1 MKKNHAFTLVSGAAF
16 LCLALAF
23 APAEDGFGFDDATVA
38 SDPQGTASTDSSSRG
53 MSVHGSVSAG
63 ATQFVSA
70 LDDADKLKD
79 IRLGNMFSGRLDL
92 SAKGT
97 NADAAINIDLNEQT
111 LSREAEPFSIFDE
124 AWFRMYFGKLD
135 IETGLR
141 KLTWG
146 KADSQGPL
154 DVLNPLDL
162 TDLTVTDSLARK
174 IARPMVHA
182 TYALGTFTKLEGVV
196 IPSFEGH
203 HIATAGPWA
212 PRQITDLPAEIIA
225 SVPATPYQA
234 TFQAGIATYLNSEDF
249 DMTTL
254 YPDTGTL
261 EYTQAGFRVTTTI
274 GSNDIGFQ
282 YFTGNLPRPAISIT
296 GFDAMPPDLKI
307 KIAYNRYHQ
316 IGVDYAAVLVGF
328 NVRTEIAANI
338 TKDLSGDD
346 GEIYNPAMLWSVGFD
361 RDLFAGIN
369 ANVQFAG
376 SVRLLDGKV
385 GDTLADTESGTD
397 MTQTKITLQLSR
409 KFLKDEL
416 ELKAAGMYGIEDADY
431 VCMPSVAWNKGDV
444 SMEMGVG
451 LFGGNTKG
459 ELGQYDNNDY
469 IKASIKYTF

>member
-1 MKKNHAFTLVSGAAF
+1 MKKNHAFSLLFGAAF
-16 LCLALAF
+16 LCLALAS
-23 APAEDGFGFDDATVA
+23 AAAEDGFGFDDVTA
-38 SDPQGTASTDSSSRG
+38 SDSTEITASDGSSPG
-53 MSVHGSVSAG
+53 MNVHGSVSAG
-63 ATQFVSA
+63 ETQFVSA
-70 LDDADKLKD
+70 LDDADKITD
-79 IRLGNMFSGRLDL
+79 ITLGNMFSGRLDL

-97 NADAAINIDLNEQT
+97 NADAVINIDLNEKT
-111 LSREAEPFSIFDE
+111 PSREAEPFSIFDE

-162 TDLTVTDSLARK
+162 TDLTVTDSLERK

-182 TYALGTFTKLEGVV
+182 SYALGTFTKLEGVV

-203 HIATAGPWA
+203 NISTEGPWA

-225 SVPATPYQA
+225 SVPAGPYQA
-234 TFQAGIATYLNSEDF
+234 YVQSQIADALEGTVLTD
-249 DMTTL
+249 L
-254 YPDTGTL
+254 YPETGTL
-261 EYTQAGFRVTTTI
+261 EYTQAGLRVTTTV

-282 YFTGNLPRPAISIT
+282 YFTGNLPEPAISIT

-316 IGVDYAAVLVGF
+316 IGADYAAVLGGF
-328 NVRTEIAANI
+328 NVRTELAANI
-338 TKDLSGDD
+338 TNDLSGDD
-346 GEIYNPAMLWSVGFD
+346 GEVYNPAMLWSVGFD
-361 RDLFAGIN
+361 RDLFAGVN

-376 SVRLLDGKV
+376 SVRMLDGEV
-385 GDTLADTESGTD
+385 GDTIADTEAGTN

-416 ELKAAGMYGIEDADY
+416 ELKAAGMYGIEDVDY
-431 VCMPSVAWNKGDV
+431 VFMPSVAWTKGDIA
-444 SMEMGVG
+444 MEMGIG
-451 LFGGNTKG
+451 LFGGNKEG
-459 ELGQYDNNDY
+459 ELGQYDKNDY
-469 IKASIKYTF
+469 VKASVKYTF